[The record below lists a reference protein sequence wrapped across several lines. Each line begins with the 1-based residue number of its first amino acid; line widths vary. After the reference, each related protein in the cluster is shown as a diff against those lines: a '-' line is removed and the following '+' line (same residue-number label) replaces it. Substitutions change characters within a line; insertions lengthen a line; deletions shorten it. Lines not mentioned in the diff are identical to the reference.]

1 MPNYTHNKLIIRGD
15 TSELMYFYE
24 RNKVSEDDSKYL
36 GNIYS
41 SPTELSFSKFINI
54 DLLKLMTNNDDIHNS
69 DFWGTKWDALEIEVD
84 LSKIDEGQ
92 IEYKFT
98 TAWKY
103 PHDWLIKISQIFMRL
118 DFYITYLNEDDGYD
132 MNYEVRFIRGESTKI
147 KSFSSDLA
155 TIEKYGGM
163 NKVIDDIILY
173 LNEHPDET
181 YYIPF
186 EKYNSPKSFCV
197 KDYLS
202 ITKDIIEKNKSLYKS
217 PYDGYGYISGDYI
230 IIESLAH
237 SNESF
242 NLFLE
247 NYFADESAHIVFR
260 RDVQKCFIEKIKD
273 SIQ

>member
-1 MPNYTHNKLIIRGD
+1 MPNYTHNTLIVKGD
-15 TSELMYFYE
+15 ASELMYFYE
-24 RNKVSEDDSKYL
+24 RNKVSKDDSKYL

-54 DLLKLMTNNDDIHNS
+54 DLLELMTNNDDANYS
-69 DFWGTKWDALEIEVD
+69 DFWGTKWDAFEIEVN
-84 LSKIDEGQ
+84 LSNIDEGQ

-103 PHDWLIKISQIFMRL
+103 PDNWLIKISQIFVRL
-118 DFYITYLNEDDGYD
+118 EFYITYSNERDGYD
-132 MNYEVRFIRGESTKI
+132 MVHMNRFIRGECIKM
-147 KSFSSDLA
+147 KSFSSELE
-155 TIEKYGGM
+155 TIERYGGI
-163 NKVIDDIILY
+163 NKILEDIILY
-173 LNEHPDET
+173 LNEHPDEK
-181 YYIPF
+181 YYIPS
-186 EKYNSPKSFCV
+186 EKYNSPESFCV

-202 ITKDIIEKNKSLYKS
+202 IAKDIIEKNKSLWKN
-217 PYDGYGYISGDYI
+217 PYDAFIGGDYI

-247 NYFADESAHIVFR
+247 EYFIIEPTHIFFR